1 MSELSHCVEMAMMCR
16 QCALEDEERK
26 DAWFALAEMWNQR
39 AGAALGHPIKE
50 GIVTSSSDVANT
62 RKSPQANDIRWNTI
76 VDA

>member
-26 DAWFALAEMWNQR
+26 DAWLALAEMWNQR

-50 GIVTSSSDVANT
+50 GIVTSSSDEAST
-62 RKSPQANDIRWNTI
+62 GTPHATDMRWNTI
-76 VDA
+76 VGA